1 MRYPRFLPRI
11 LLLGSLA
18 LLGLGG
24 GLAVGRWT
32 AAAPS
37 APAASRGTATPA
49 TGRLE
54 TGFYPGPPPTLDA
67 LVASADL
74 IVVDG
79 ADDELIQAGRFAGY
93 DARGRLVTAQAKGL
107 PPQANV
113 PYYDY
118 AIHIDESFKGTETNV
133 SQQSVT
139 LRTSMR
145 ADEPVL
151 GEHVDYPP
159 SIPGQRYLFFLTL
172 NPDRTT
178 YRLQHAW
185 GSRLLI
191 DGPIV
196 TFSDGAQTPVPFA
209 GQVHPAAFMAQLKT
223 TIAAQIGQQ

>member
-1 MRYPRFLPRI
+1 MPRLHYLPRI

-37 APAASRGTATPA
+37 APAASSGTAAPA

-54 TGFYPGPPPTLDA
+54 TSFYPGPPQTLAA
-67 LVASADL
+67 LVESADL
-74 IVVDG
+74 IVVGQVGDLVQ
-79 ADDELIQAGRFAGY
+79 EGRFAGY

-118 AIHIDESFKGTETNV
+118 AIHVEESFKGTGLHRGQEPV
-133 SQQSVT
+133 I
-139 LRTSMR
+139 LRTSVR
-145 ADEPVL
+145 ADEPVI

-159 SIPGQRYLFFLTL
+159 SIPGQRYLFFLTQ

-178 YRLQHAW
+178 YRLHHAW

-196 TFSDGAQTPVPFA
+196 TFSDGTRTPIAFD
-209 GQVHPAAFMAQLKT
+209 GQVRPAAFMAQLKT
-223 TIAAQIGQQ
+223 TIAAHMGQQ